1 MKNNFLKVK
10 ELAKNKELTLND
22 LSPKKEINKVNMNYG
37 YPTVGTLNRIAK
49 GLNVLSIRELYSYS
63 VEEGN
68 VSKELK
74 WDTIKKEFV
83 FSVFDENV
91 SFNATF
97 NKVDINFSLRIKSK
111 GLEIRSPLEE
121 KKEFFDKLLE
131 SHLDIREFLI
141 KDIVNGTFTIHI
153 LSVETEVTL
162 LELESIVRAIHLFR
176 YSYLSEQYCSYFV
189 LQQRF
194 KN

>member
-10 ELAKNKELTLND
+10 ELVKNKELTLND

-37 YPTVGTLNRIAK
+37 YPTVSTLNRIAK
-49 GLNVLSIRELYSYS
+49 GLNVLSIRELYS

-111 GLEIRSPLEE
+111 DLEIRSPLEE

>member
-1 MKNNFLKVK
+1 
-10 ELAKNKELTLND
+10 
-22 LSPKKEINKVNMNYG
+22 MNYG
-37 YPTVGTLNRIAK
+37 YPTVSTLNRIAK

-111 GLEIRSPLEE
+111 DLEIRSPLEE